1 MKSLSHDQE
10 SKIPIKL
17 ISDLRKGQAVA
28 WIGAGLSIGL
38 GYPSWTKL
46 VNTIADSVIRA
57 IVDAY
62 RKGTITVTVGN
73 ENVNA
78 NNHIYDLSVIM
89 GMIQNHTYD
98 GLGLPIP
105 KGNKEKGELFYEK
118 VSTV

>member
-1 MKSLSHDQE
+1 MTKEIEREQKSL
-10 SKIPIKL
+10 K
-17 ISDLRKGQAVA
+17 A
-28 WIGAGLSIGL
+28 
-38 GYPSWTKL
+38 
-46 VNTIADSVIRA
+46 IRA

-62 RKGTITVTVGN
+62 RNGTITVTVEN

-105 KGNKEKGELFYEK
+105 KKNKEERR
-118 VSTV
+118 TVL